1 MMPMKLGDEND
12 ARIGK
17 SSGPMFMVIPL
28 LQGNMAFRD
37 LLGAASI
44 VSEPTSVLHGVFDKS
59 KSTGHELLLFENLI
73 EAPGHK
79 IAVNLLTRPRLCA
92 ALSIE
97 PEEFIDLLGWAM
109 NNPSEPNIVDSG
121 PVMECPQESPDLTKL
136 PIPHHWREDRGRYM
150 SSSVI
155 IAEYNGIRNMSF
167 HRQLLRDKNHLVA
180 RLVPRHLHSM
190 TGSARE
196 SGDEVKIAIIN
207 APDPVVLLAAAM
219 SFDSNI
225 DELTIASSLHKK
237 IHGSPL
243 DLVELPNGIQVP
255 AFAEYAMWGRITTE
269 NDDEGPYVDIT
280 GTVDDVRQEPVIEID
295 GITHR
300 ENPVFHA
307 LIPAEAEHK
316 TLMGLPRAPT
326 IKSAVSEVCECLDV
340 HMTEGGGGWLAAVV
354 KIKVNNEN
362 DPKKAIAA
370 ALAGHRS
377 MKMVTIVDEDIDI
390 TDPVRV
396 EWAMMTRWQP
406 DRDSVILSNQKGSS
420 LDPSRLGDGNTAK
433 IGIDATIPWGY
444 DRSGFMSV
452 Q

>member
-1 MMPMKLGDEND
+1 MVPIDSDWLN
-12 ARIGK
+12 ATRIAY
-17 SSGPMFMVIPL
+17 STVPMFMVIPL
-28 LQGNMAFRD
+28 QQGYMAFRD
-37 LLGAASI
+37 LLGAAT
-44 VSEPTSVLHGVFDKS
+44 VVTEPTSVLHGIFDKS
-59 KSTGHELLLFENLI
+59 KSSAHELLVFENLV

-79 IAVNLLTRPRLCA
+79 VAVNLLTRPRLCA

-97 PEEFIDLLGWAM
+97 PEDFIDLLGWAM
-109 NNPSEPNIVDSG
+109 ENPRSPKIVESG
-121 PVMECPQESPDLTKL
+121 PIMECTQESPDLTKL

-155 IAEYNGIRNMSF
+155 IAEYGGIRNMSF
-167 HRQLLRDKNHLVA
+167 HRQLLRDETHLVV

-190 TGSARE
+190 TGEARN
-196 SGDEVKIAIIN
+196 SGEEVKIAVIN

-225 DELTIASSLHKK
+225 DELTIASALHEK

-243 DLVELPNGIQVP
+243 ELVELPNGIQVP
-255 AFAEYAMWGRITTE
+255 ANAEYAMWGRITTD

-300 ENPVFHA
+300 KDPIFHA

-326 IKSAVSEVCECLDV
+326 IKSAVNEVCECLDV
-340 HMTEGGGGWLAAVV
+340 YMTEGGGGWLAAVV
-354 KIKVNNEN
+354 KIKVQNEG
-362 DPKKAIAA
+362 DAVKAIHA

-406 DRDSVILSNQKGSS
+406 DSDSVIMSNQKGSS
-420 LDPSRLGDGNTAK
+420 LDPSRLSDGKTAK

>member
-1 MMPMKLGDEND
+1 MYK
-12 ARIGK
+12 R
-17 SSGPMFMVIPL
+17 
-28 LQGNMAFRD
+28 Q
-37 LLGAASI
+37 
-44 VSEPTSVLHGVFDKS
+44 VL
-59 KSTGHELLLFENLI
+59 
-73 EAPGHK
+73 
-79 IAVNLLTRPRLCA
+79 
-92 ALSIE
+92 
-97 PEEFIDLLGWAM
+97 
-109 NNPSEPNIVDSG
+109 
-121 PVMECPQESPDLTKL
+121 ECPQNSPDLTKL

-155 IAEYNGIRNMSF
+155 IAEYGGIRNMSF
-167 HRQLLRDKNHLVA
+167 HRQLLRDKNHLVV

-190 TGSARE
+190 TSEARSRGE
-196 SGDEVKIAIIN
+196 DVKIAIIN

-225 DELTIASSLHKK
+225 DELTIASALHEK

-243 DLVELPNGIQVP
+243 ELVELPNGIQVP
-255 AFAEYAMWGRITTE
+255 AHAEYAMWGRITTD

-280 GTVDDVRQEPVIEID
+280 GTVDDVRQEPVIEVE

-300 ENPVFHA
+300 KNPVFHA

-354 KIKVNNEN
+354 KIKVVNEG
-362 DPKKAIAA
+362 DAVRAINA

-377 MKMVTIVDEDIDI
+377 MKMVTVVDEDIDI

-406 DRDSVILSNQKGSS
+406 DSDSIILSNQKGSS
-420 LDPSRLGDGNTAK
+420 LDPSRLEDGKTAK

>member
-1 MMPMKLGDEND
+1 
-12 ARIGK
+12 
-17 SSGPMFMVIPL
+17 
-28 LQGNMAFRD
+28 MAFRD
-37 LLGAASI
+37 LLGAATT
-44 VSEPTSVLHGVFDKS
+44 VNEPTSVLHGVFDKS
-59 KSTGHELLLFENLI
+59 KSTGHDLLVFENLI

-92 ALSIE
+92 ALSIA

-109 NNPSEPNIVDSG
+109 ENPSDPKIVATG
-121 PVMECPQESPDLTKL
+121 PVLENPQEIPKLTDL

-155 IAEYNGIRNMSF
+155 IAEYGGIRNMSF
-167 HRQLLRDKNHLVA
+167 HRQFLRDDNHLVA
-180 RLVPRHLHSM
+180 RIVPRHLHSM
-190 TGSARE
+190 TGEARAAGE
-196 SGDEVKIAIIN
+196 EVNVAIIN

-219 SFDSNI
+219 SFDTNI
-225 DELTIASSLHKK
+225 DELTIASALHEKVYGK
-237 IHGSPL
+237 PL
-243 DLVELPNGIQVP
+243 ELLSLPNGIQVP
-255 AFAEYAMWGRITTE
+255 ANAEYAMWGRITTE

-280 GTVDDVRQEPVIEID
+280 GTVDDIRQEPVIEID

-300 ENPVFHA
+300 TNPIFHA

-354 KIKVNNEN
+354 KIRVQNEG
-362 DPKKAIAA
+362 DGKRAIQA
-370 ALAGHRS
+370 ALDGHRS

-406 DRDSVILSNQKGSS
+406 DSDSIILSNQKGSS
-420 LDPSRLGDGNTAK
+420 LDPSRLNDGNTAK

>member
-1 MMPMKLGDEND
+1 
-12 ARIGK
+12 
-17 SSGPMFMVIPL
+17 MFMVIA
-28 LQGNMAFRD
+28 LQQWYMAFRD

-44 VSEPTSVLHGVFDKS
+44 ITEPTSVLHGIFDKS
-59 KSTGHELLLFENLI
+59 KSTGNELLIFENLI
-73 EAPGHK
+73 EAPGHRV
-79 IAVNLLTRPRLCA
+79 AVNLLTRPRLCA
-92 ALSIE
+92 ALAIE
-97 PEEFIDLLGWAM
+97 PEDFIDLLGWAM
-109 NNPSEPNIVDSG
+109 KNPRVPKIVESG
-121 PVMECPQESPDLTKL
+121 PVMECRQETPDLTKL
-136 PIPHHWREDRGRYM
+136 PIPHHWREDGGRYM
-150 SSSVI
+150 SASVI
-155 IAEYNGIRNMSF
+155 IAEFGGIRNMSF

-180 RLVPRHLHSM
+180 RIVPRHLHSM
-190 TGSARE
+190 TGEARE
-196 SGDEVKIAIIN
+196 SGEEVKIAVIN

-225 DELTIASSLHKK
+225 DELTIASSLHEKV
-237 IHGSPL
+237 HGSPL
-243 DLVELPNGIQVP
+243 ELVELPNGIQVP
-255 AFAEYAMWGRITTE
+255 AHAEYAMWGRITTD

-280 GTVDDVRQEPVIEID
+280 GTVDGIRQEPVIVID

-300 ENPVFHA
+300 SNPIFHA

-326 IKSAVSEVCECLDV
+326 IKSAVNEVCECLDV

-354 KIKVNNEN
+354 KIKVNNEG
-362 DPKKAIAA
+362 DGKLAIDA

-406 DRDSVILSNQKGSS
+406 DSDTVILSGQKGSS
-420 LDPSRLGDGNTAK
+420 LDPSRLENGKTAK

-444 DRSGFMSV
+444 DHSEFMSV